1 MHNSITIGGTTIKP
15 GQRSYI
21 DLDMPGLYTH
31 SGTTMPVHV
40 INGKKAGPVLFL
52 SGALHGDEINGVEI
66 IRRVLNHRSLNRLAG
81 TLIAVPVV
89 NVYGFLYK
97 SRYLPDRRDLNRSF
111 PGSQQGSMAART
123 ANLFLTEIVSKCTHG
138 IDLHTGAIHR
148 DNLPQIRAMLD
159 DEETRNMAEAFRAPV
174 ILNTAIVDGSLR
186 QEAEKMG
193 ITVIVY
199 EAGEALRFDE
209 VAIRAGTR
217 GVIAVLRHLG
227 MLPKSRRKTSAAKPL
242 VGKSS
247 TWVRAPKSGIMRFIK
262 PLGTRVGKEELLGI
276 VSDPFGETEAQVLS
290 TTEGIIIGRTN
301 LPLVNEG
308 EALFNVARFKN
319 ADALVDTLEDFQ
331 QEMDPTTD
339 DKPPAEPPIV

>member
-1 MHNSITIGGTTIKP
+1 MRNSITIGGTTIRP
-15 GQRSYI
+15 GQRTYI

-40 INGKKAGPVLFL
+40 IHGKKDGPALFL

-66 IRRVLNHRSLNRLAG
+66 IRRVLNHRSLNRLSG

-123 ANLFLTEIVSKCTHG
+123 ANLFLTEIVSNCSHG

-148 DNLPQIRAMLD
+148 DNLPQIRATLD
-159 DEETRNMAEAFRAPV
+159 DAETRRMAQAFRSPF
-174 ILNTAIVDGSLR
+174 ILNTAIVEGSLR

-217 GVIAVLRHLG
+217 GVIAVMRELG
-227 MLPKSRRKTSAAKPL
+227 MLPKAKRKKTPAKSL

-262 PLGTRVGKEELLGI
+262 PLGTRVAKNELLGI
-276 VSDPFGETEAQVLS
+276 VSDPFGETEDRVLS
-290 TTEGIIIGRTN
+290 STEGIIIGRTN

-308 EALFNVARFKN
+308 EALFHIARFKN
-319 ADALVDTLEDFQ
+319 ADALIDTLEDFQ

-339 DKPPAEPPIV
+339 NKPPEEPPIV